1 MTELDAAHAAM
12 EAAPGNDA
20 LRLRFYERLADG
32 ELFLLL
38 DKEPMGDDV
47 TPQIFEVEDQNFVLI
62 FDREERLAAFVGSV
76 APMAGLS
83 GRALV
88 KMLAGQGI
96 GMALNLDVAPSAM
109 LIAAEAVDWLAGT
122 LAQGPVAASARP
134 RDLSAP
140 HGIPQELL
148 TSLDR
153 KLAMAAGLAQAAWLV
168 AVGYDDGTKGHML
181 AFIGAVPGTEAA
193 LAAAVSEALTFSG
206 IEAGTLDVTFLGAD
220 DPVMPRL
227 ARVGLRFDLPALVVP
242 QMPPMAPGT
251 DPAKPPK
258 LR

>member
-12 EAAPGNDA
+12 EAAPGDDA
-20 LRLRFYERLADG
+20 QRLRFYERLADG

-38 DKEPMGDDV
+38 AEEPVGEDV
-47 TPQIFEVEDQNFVLI
+47 TPSLFAVESQTFALI
-62 FDREERLAAFVGSV
+62 FDREDRLSAFVGTV

-88 KMLAGQGI
+88 QMLTGQGI
-96 GMALNLDVAPSAM
+96 GLALNLDVAPSAM
-109 LIAAEAVDWLAGT
+109 LIPSEAVDWLAAT
-122 LAQGPVAASARP
+122 LAQGPVVATNRP

-140 HGIPQELL
+140 QGIPEALL

-181 AFIGAVPGTEAA
+181 AFVGAVPGAESA
-193 LAAAVSEALTFSG
+193 LVAAVSEALTFSG

-220 DPVMPRL
+220 DPVMARL

-242 QMPPMAPGT
+242 QMREP
-251 DPAKPPK
+251 DPSKPPK

>member
-1 MTELDAAHAAM
+1 MTELDAAHEAM
-12 EAAPGNDA
+12 QAAPDDDA

-38 DKEPMGDDV
+38 TEEPEGENV
-47 TPQIFEVEDQNFVLI
+47 TPSLFEVEGQTFVLI
-62 FDREERLAAFVGSV
+62 FDREERLAACVGTV

-83 GRALV
+83 GRVLV
-88 KMLAGQGI
+88 QMLTGQGI

-109 LIAAEAVDWLAGT
+109 LIPSEAVDWLAET
-122 LAQGPVAASARP
+122 LAQGPVAATNRP

-140 HGIPQELL
+140 LGIPKALL
-148 TSLDR
+148 ASLDR

-181 AFIGAVPGTEAA
+181 AFVGAVPGAESA
-193 LAAAVSEALTFSG
+193 LARAVSEALTFSG
-206 IEAGTLDVTFLGAD
+206 IEAGTLDVTFLGSD

-242 QMPPMAPGT
+242 EMREP
-251 DPAKPPK
+251 DPAKPPR